1 MIRLLLDADPAAAGG
16 GGGQPPA
23 PPSTPK
29 QVAKTPIK
37 TPNEIRLEKV
47 VAGLEDKVGTLEE
60 GLRSVNTFL
69 EELNIGGAS
78 TPTPV
83 KVKAGKVAPSADP
96 VQQTPSTPAS
106 DDSLDAF
113 IWGKGKV

>member
-1 MIRLLLDADPAAAGG
+1 MRILLDADPAPNG

-23 PPSTPK
+23 PPATPK
-29 QVAKTPIK
+29 QVSKTPIK

-60 GLRSVNTFL
+60 TINSINSTL
-69 EELNIGGAS
+69 ETLNVGGP
-78 TPTPV
+78 TPSPV

-96 VQQTPSTPAS
+96 VPPTPQTPAS
-106 DDSLDAF
+106 DDTLDAF